1 MMTPSN
7 LEKRKRLKTLE
18 RASKAELPGF
28 RLTPRDVEI
37 IKAVHAYRALTAPQI
52 EALFFPHPNEEA
64 GVNARLKLR
73 LRLLYQYG
81 YLFRDEQP
89 TKLSEGRK
97 PLVYFLDRMGALY
110 LSQLEGQEVDW
121 KPQDNDITYP
131 FLQHVLATNDF
142 RVAITRSARNQS
154 IEIPV
159 WLDDRTLKSRQMK
172 DTITLKGENGGH
184 ERAAVVPD
192 FYFRLETPE
201 DRFHFF
207 GECDLGTVTL
217 DATGSGRRDWARK
230 VKAYL
235 EYYRSGLYERRYQ
248 TKDMRILTVT
258 ASPKRMENLKQVTE
272 EAGGK
277 SRFWFTTFQAIR
289 EADVLTF
296 PLWAV
301 ATRAD
306 LHSLF

>member
-1 MMTPSN
+1 MTTLPS
-7 LEKRKRLKTLE
+7 LEKRKRLPTLI
-18 RASKAELPGF
+18 RAPKEALPGF

-37 IKAVHAYRALTAPQI
+37 MQAVHDYRALTAPQI
-52 EALFFPHPNEEA
+52 EALFFLHSNENA
-64 GVNARLKLR
+64 GVNARCKLR
-73 LRLLYQYG
+73 LRILYHHG

-110 LSQLEGQEVDW
+110 LSQLEGREVNW

-142 RVAITRSARNQS
+142 RVAVTRSARNHS
-154 IEIPV
+154 FEIPV

-172 DTITLKGENGGH
+172 DTITLKGENGGR

-192 FYFRLETPE
+192 SYFRLETHE

-207 GECDLGTVTL
+207 VECDLGTVTL
-217 DATGSGRRDWARK
+217 DATGSGKRDWMRK

-235 EYYRSGLYERRYQ
+235 EYYRSGLYEKRYQ
-248 TKDMRILTVT
+248 TKDMRVLTVT
-258 ASPKRMENLKQVTE
+258 RSEKRMRNLKDVTE

-277 SRFWFTTFQAIR
+277 SRFWFTTFDAIR
-289 EADVLTF
+289 EADVLTS
-296 PLWAV
+296 PVWAI
-301 ATRAD
+301 ASRD
-306 LHSLF
+306 ERLSLL